1 MTRQRTRPE
10 VAAAEL
16 GVDAD
21 PSPSALAWS
30 VAHAVAIECGRSP
43 DDAMAIASR
52 WATVADMVGEAPP
65 EPEWVQTGHDEFTH
79 RSVMMAMDFNAV
91 EQRIMGTF
99 GLDIPKFPDDVA
111 AIRWGVDDQGKRT
124 ATPISMDEF
133 YTAQLEEART
143 AKPKLPYTA
152 NRARTERSI
161 KVLET
166 IRAARCKCGENC
178 RPGYCVNK
186 L

>member
-1 MTRQRTRPE
+1 MTKQRTRPE

-16 GVDAD
+16 GVDAN

-79 RSVMMAMDFNAV
+79 RSAIMAMDLNAV
-91 EQRIMGTF
+91 EQRVMGVF
-99 GLDIPKFPDDVA
+99 GLDAFHVMGREEPPRDEDE
-111 AIRWGVDDQGKRT
+111 DRT
-124 ATPISMDEF
+124 CP
-133 YTAQLEEART
+133 
-143 AKPKLPYTA
+143 
-152 NRARTERSI
+152 
-161 KVLET
+161 
-166 IRAARCKCGENC
+166 KCGDLGCPAPLC
-178 RPGYCVNK
+178 RNRT
-186 L
+186 